1 MWYNDEVQ
9 NRQKIIISKGLIIMN
24 KTDILETV
32 SFERMIKQKNE
43 LEGFG
48 KEVGV
53 KIVDIS
59 EGYAKCEI
67 EIDERHLN
75 PGKSVHG
82 GCIYTLADIVGGVA
96 AWSRGN
102 YVVTTSGSINYLN
115 PAIGCNKLI
124 GIAREVK
131 YGKTLCVYDIEI
143 LDENNR
149 MIARVTNE
157 YYNMDSKIKL

>member
-1 MWYNDEVQ
+1 
-9 NRQKIIISKGLIIMN
+9 MN
-24 KTDILETV
+24 KTDILDTV
-32 SFERMIKQKNE
+32 SFERMIKQKKTG

-48 KEVGV
+48 KEVGI
-53 KIVDIS
+53 KFVDIS

-102 YVVTTSGSINYLN
+102 YVVTTSGYI
-115 PAIGCNKLI
+115 LI
-124 GIAREVK
+124 I
-131 YGKTLCVYDIEI
+131 
-143 LDENNR
+143 
-149 MIARVTNE
+149 
-157 YYNMDSKIKL
+157 

>member
-1 MWYNDEVQ
+1 
-9 NRQKIIISKGLIIMN
+9 MN

-124 GIAREVK
+124 GIAREIK

-157 YYNMDSKIKL
+157 YYNMGSKIKL

>member
-1 MWYNDEVQ
+1 
-9 NRQKIIISKGLIIMN
+9 MN

-96 AWSRGN
+96 GWS
-102 YVVTTSGSINYLN
+102 
-115 PAIGCNKLI
+115 
-124 GIAREVK
+124 
-131 YGKTLCVYDIEI
+131 
-143 LDENNR
+143 
-149 MIARVTNE
+149 RVTNE
-157 YYNMDSKIKL
+157 YYNMGSKIKL